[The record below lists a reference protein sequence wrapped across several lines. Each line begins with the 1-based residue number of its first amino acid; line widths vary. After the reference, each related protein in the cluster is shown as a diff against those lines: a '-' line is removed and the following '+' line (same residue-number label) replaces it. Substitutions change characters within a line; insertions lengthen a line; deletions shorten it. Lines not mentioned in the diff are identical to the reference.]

1 MYETEGT
8 FFNVSGWGDS
18 ETLEGSFQDG
28 SDILKVTQIPFVP
41 KSQCHLPKGRSG
53 QRGKSKICAGGIPGT
68 RESGINCILW
78 CPIKMRVFHQ
88 NERCL
93 PCSLLPS

>member
-28 SDILKVTQIPFVP
+28 SDILKVIQIPFVP

-68 RESGINCILW
+68 RESGINCIPSNHLSW
-78 CPIKMRVFHQ
+78 LFCRR
-88 NERCL
+88 E
-93 PCSLLPS
+93 LLYRRFRW